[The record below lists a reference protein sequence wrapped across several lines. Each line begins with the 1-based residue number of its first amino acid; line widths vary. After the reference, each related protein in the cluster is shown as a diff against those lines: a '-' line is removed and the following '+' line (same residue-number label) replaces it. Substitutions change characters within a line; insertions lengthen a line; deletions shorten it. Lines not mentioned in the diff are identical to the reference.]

1 MSLLNDLVKTIG
13 LDNSFF
19 YQLVLAVVLYFVLK
33 RLFLQAY
40 LESFEKRQKL
50 TKGRMKSSKELGK
63 EIEESKALYEKKA
76 KLVHERFQEVFSK
89 IKQKAQEDYL
99 KEFLQM
105 RKEQKE
111 LVTREKKSL
120 NQALKKQS
128 DSLEK
133 EIPLLTKLLVEKI
146 KS

>member
-13 LDNSFF
+13 LDSSFF
-19 YQLVLAVVLYFVLK
+19 YQLVLAVVLYFILK
-33 RLFLQAY
+33 KLFLQPY

-50 TKGRMKSSKELGK
+50 TRGRMKSSEELGK
-63 EIEESKALYEKKA
+63 KVEESKALYEKKA
-76 KLVHERFQEVFSK
+76 KLVHEQFQEVFNK
-89 IKQKAQEDYL
+89 IKQKSQEDYL
-99 KEFLQM
+99 KEILQM

-111 LVTREKKSL
+111 FITREKESL
-120 NQALKKQS
+120 NQALRKQS

-133 EIPLLTKLLVEKI
+133 ELPFLTKLLVEKI